1 LGDQAGPAIRYAYT
15 MAIPVSGTTYHFQF
29 DDWMYQ
35 IDDEV
40 VLNRATMR
48 KFGVKLGE
56 VTLSFRKRR

>member
-1 LGDQAGPAIRYAYT
+1 
-15 MAIPVSGTTYHFQF
+15 
-29 DDWMYQ
+29 
-35 IDDEV
+35 V